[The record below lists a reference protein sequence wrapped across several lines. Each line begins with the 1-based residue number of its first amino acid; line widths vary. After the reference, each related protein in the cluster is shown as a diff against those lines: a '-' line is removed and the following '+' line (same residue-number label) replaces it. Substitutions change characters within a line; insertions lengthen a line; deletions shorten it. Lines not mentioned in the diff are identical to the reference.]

1 MTESSTVPFLQ
12 ARDLTKSF
20 SGVKALRGVTLEVER
35 GEVHAVIGENGAG
48 KSTLMKIL
56 AGVQPQDEGQIL
68 IDGLEVPLKGVDQA
82 LEQGIA
88 LIHQELN
95 LADNLNVGS
104 NIFLGR
110 EPTRYGLIDSNQIY
124 SEASK
129 YLKMVGLEID
139 PRTLVENLTIGVQQ
153 MVEIA
158 KALSVNAR
166 VLIMDEPTSSLSQL
180 ETEELFRVISKL
192 KSQGVTI
199 IYISH
204 RLFEIKEIADRV
216 TILRDGENA
225 GQLEKDAITHDAMV
239 EAMVGRDISQFYSR
253 ETRELGET
261 VLTVQALRTQTWP
274 HHEVNLKVRAGEMVG
289 IAGLVGAGRTE
300 LLRAIFGVDPSSS
313 GMITLS
319 GQSLTKYNCRTT
331 INLGMAM
338 VPEDRKS
345 EGLILETGSR
355 NNIGLPGL
363 DRHRINGVFANAAK
377 EKSDA
382 ERMTGEMR
390 IKTAHDSQPVQFLSG
405 GNQQKVVIGKWL
417 SMNPTILL
425 LDEPTRGVDIGAKQE
440 IYRLMEELTAKGVG
454 ILFVSSEM
462 EEVLSMSDR
471 VLVMHEG
478 RIAGELTRDTAS
490 EESIMHLATG
500 GQPSD
505 LMTEENN

>member
-1 MTESSTVPFLQ
+1 
-12 ARDLTKSF
+12 
-20 SGVKALRGVTLEVER
+20 
-35 GEVHAVIGENGAG
+35 
-48 KSTLMKIL
+48 
-56 AGVQPQDEGQIL
+56 
-68 IDGLEVPLKGVDQA
+68 
-82 LEQGIA
+82 
-88 LIHQELN
+88 
-95 LADNLNVGS
+95 
-104 NIFLGR
+104 
-110 EPTRYGLIDSNQIY
+110 
-124 SEASK
+124 
-129 YLKMVGLEID
+129 
-139 PRTLVENLTIGVQQ
+139 
-153 MVEIA
+153 
-158 KALSVNAR
+158 
-166 VLIMDEPTSSLSQL
+166 
-180 ETEELFRVISKL
+180 
-192 KSQGVTI
+192 
-199 IYISH
+199 
-204 RLFEIKEIADRV
+204 
-216 TILRDGENA
+216 
-225 GQLEKDAITHDAMV
+225 
-239 EAMVGRDISQFYSR
+239 
-253 ETRELGET
+253 
-261 VLTVQALRTQTWP
+261 
-274 HHEVNLKVRAGEMVG
+274 
-289 IAGLVGAGRTE
+289 
-300 LLRAIFGVDPSSS
+300 
-313 GMITLS
+313 MITLS

-478 RIAGELTRDTAS
+478 RIAGELTRDTAT